1 MMRKE
6 RELYD
11 PKIYGELRARFLNDV
26 AGLNQTPYAIQEQ
39 ERRKFIKDIRE
50 GRLVPTKPEAEG

>member
-1 MMRKE
+1 MRKE

-26 AGLNQTPYAIQEQ
+26 AGLNQSPYNIREQ
-39 ERRKFIKDIRE
+39 ERRKIIKDILEGKLAPTKRE
-50 GRLVPTKPEAEG
+50 GEG

>member
-11 PKIYGELRARFLNDV
+11 PKIYGELRARFLNDL
-26 AGLNQTPYAIQEQ
+26 AGLVQTPYAIQEN
-39 ERRKFIKDIRE
+39 EKRKLIRDIRE
-50 GRLVPTKPEAEG
+50 GKLAPTKPEAAI